1 MWSWRRSDMWLDIY
15 EEFNELTK
23 EEKIALF
30 EAMKQDLFPEEPE
43 KITKLLNNIRESRFS
58 SGLACVHCGSVSVK
72 RNGKY
77 RSRQRYLCKDCGKT
91 FNDMTNTPF
100 SGSRY
105 PEKWVKYIEMM
116 VEGYT
121 LPKIAKRLKIHLSTA
136 FYWRHKILNA
146 LGTQGFAQ
154 LTGIVESDETFFRE
168 SMKGR
173 EITHRKAKKRGEK
186 DEKRGISNQKI
197 AVVVA
202 QDRNGNAVAR
212 KAGTGRV
219 KAEEIEAAIGKY
231 IDPNSLLCTDTA
243 TNYKKFAKMKK
254 LQHEAINERQKQRVK
269 KGIYHIQHVN
279 NFHNRLKKWMIRF
292 QGVATK
298 YLDNYL
304 YWFRWLD
311 LGKNLAFEKQVE
323 QMLIL
328 ACQKSSQMTVE
339 MLKSS

>member
-1 MWSWRRSDMWLDIY
+1 MWLDIY
-15 EEFNELTK
+15 QELSK
-23 EEKIALF
+23 LSVAEQMALF
-30 EAMKQDLFPEEPE
+30 EAMKHDLFPEEPE
-43 KITKLLNNIRESRFS
+43 NITKLLKSIRESRFS
-58 SGLACVHCGSVSVK
+58 AGIACVHCGSVSVK

-100 SGSRY
+100 AGSHY
-105 PEKWVKYIEMM
+105 PEKWMQYIEMM
-116 VEGYT
+116 VEGYS
-121 LPKIAKRLKIHLSTA
+121 LPKIAKRLDIHISTA

-146 LGTQGFAQ
+146 LGMHGFNQ

-173 EITHRKAKKRGEK
+173 EVTHRKAKKRGEK
-186 DEKRGISNQKI
+186 DDKRGISNQKI

-202 QDRNGNAVAR
+202 QDRNGNSIAR

-219 KAEEIEAAIGKY
+219 KAEEIDTVIGGF
-231 IDPNSLLCTDTA
+231 IHPSSLLCTDTA
-243 TNYKKFAKMKK
+243 TNYKKFAKIKK
-254 LQHEAINERQKQRVK
+254 LQHEPVNERQKQRVK
-269 KGIYHIQHVN
+269 KGIFHIQHVN
-279 NFHNRLKKWMIRF
+279 NFHNRLKKWMERF

-323 QMLIL
+323 QMLIA
-328 ACQKSSQMTVE
+328 ACQKSNSTTVE
-339 MLKSS
+339 MLRIA